1 MGSMQRRDLVMMF
14 TCTVC
19 DTRSTKAMSRQ
30 AYETGV
36 VIVSCPGC
44 KNNHLIADH
53 LGWFDDE
60 SFTIEKLMVRRICTC
75 ISRYSLRGFMGL
87 TGATHTRRSA
97 LPLIFPR

>member
-1 MGSMQRRDLVMMF
+1 MVF

-19 DTRSTKAMSRQ
+19 DTRSVKAMSRHS
-30 AYETGV
+30 YEKAV

-60 SFTIEKLMVRRICTC
+60 SFTIEKLMVCAPSLKCNCVERVRRWV
-75 ISRYSLRGFMGL
+75 
-87 TGATHTRRSA
+87 
-97 LPLIFPR
+97 